1 MDEHGKPK
9 VKEAR
14 HRRTNTVCFHLDVLI
29 HRGRVDVNRG
39 CAEEGWGLIAWWEQ
53 SYCLGC

>member
-29 HRGRVDVNRG
+29 HRERVDVNRG
-39 CAEEGWGLIAWWEQ
+39 CAEEGWGLIA
-53 SYCLGC
+53 